1 MRVMKPIV
9 LSLALSLGLMAHPAS
24 AEQAPSETETPSE
37 GLSLM
42 EEGAKLFL
50 KGLQS
55 QMEPALEGLEGL
67 AGKVGP
73 ALGAFLKEMGPAL
86 ADIAGKVEDWS
97 VYEAPEML
105 PNGDIVI
112 RRKPEQTPEAPPET
126 ERDGSGATDI

>member
-1 MRVMKPIV
+1 MDSMKPII
-9 LSLALSLGLMAHPAS
+9 LALSLGLLALPAT
-24 AEQAPSETETPSE
+24 AEEAPSETEAPSE

-55 QMEPALEGLEGL
+55 QMEPAIEGFEGL
-67 AGKVGP
+67 AEKVGP

-86 ADIAGKVEDWS
+86 SDIAGKVEDWS

-105 PNGDIVI
+105 SNGDIII
-112 RRKPEQTPEAPPET
+112 RRKPEPAPEAAPEA
-126 ERDGSGATDI
+126 ELDEEGATDI